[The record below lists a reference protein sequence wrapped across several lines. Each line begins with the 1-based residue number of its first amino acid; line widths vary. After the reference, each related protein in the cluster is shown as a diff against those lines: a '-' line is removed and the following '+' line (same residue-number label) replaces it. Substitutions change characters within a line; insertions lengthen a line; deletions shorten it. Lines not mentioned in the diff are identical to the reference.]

1 MKMKKRNTV
10 KNLTKVLILWTLIL
24 LCVFG
29 ISACTNK
36 PETAIVTVEQLIEAN
51 DRQKVIEEH
60 GNLHV
65 TETTTYDSGA
75 VYTANALFYANDYGL
90 VMDYLD
96 EKSDGSKLYSAT
108 MMNGMMLIY
117 DNGVNGE
124 QYNADLYADSEYNAK
139 ISTIYN
145 LVKSD
150 VIQAPEVKDG
160 KIVVETEYEYPLFNH
175 SEKNTFYFNAET

>member
-1 MKMKKRNTV
+1 MKKRNTV

-51 DRQKVIEEH
+51 DRQKVIEEY

-96 EKSDGSKLYSAT
+96 EADRKS
-108 MMNGMMLIY
+108 
-117 DNGVNGE
+117 
-124 QYNADLYADSEYNAK
+124 
-139 ISTIYN
+139 
-145 LVKSD
+145 
-150 VIQAPEVKDG
+150 
-160 KIVVETEYEYPLFNH
+160 VV
-175 SEKNTFYFNAET
+175 